1 MLTPLWPLEPANQR
15 RSARD
20 LISFAIMPLANPTNL
35 YLDIEYLGSAESC
48 VDDVLAAINKE
59 ALFDEFYRYEIEEL
73 CQFMHCFSAP
83 AGTVLLQEG
92 EEGDHL
98 ILLLSG
104 QVIVRKNDLAG
115 KTHGLAMVGAGGIL
129 GEMSLIDGLPRFASC
144 VATETTRFAVLS
156 KSDLNEILALH
167 PRLANKFLTMLLSV
181 MVERLRDLGL
191 RVVSPATRPI
201 V

>member
-1 MLTPLWPLEPANQR
+1 M
-15 RSARD
+15 S
-20 LISFAIMPLANPTNL
+20 LANPTNL
-35 YLDIEYLGSAESC
+35 YLDVEYLGSAESY

-104 QVIVRKNDLAG
+104 QVIVRKTDLAG
-115 KTHGLAMVGAGGIL
+115 KPHSLALVGEGSIL
-129 GEMSLIDGLPRFASC
+129 GEMSLIDGQPRFASC
-144 VATETTRFAVLS
+144 IAAEATRFAVLS
-156 KSDLNEILALH
+156 KSDLNEIMALH
-167 PRLANKFLTMLLSV
+167 PRLANKFLTMLLQI
-181 MVERLRDLGL
+181 MVERLRDLGT
-191 RVVSPATRPI
+191 RVVSPATRPL